1 MKDIKKPFNKR
12 YEADTKEELDKSLEL
27 ANEDFDRLVAE
38 GYPSVEIII
47 SNHWASEGVWVEAG
61 DKPNNH
67 SPHDHVY
74 RTNQK

>member
-1 MKDIKKPFNKR
+1 MPKEPVNKR
-12 YEADTKEELDKSLEL
+12 YEADTKEELEESIQS

-38 GYPSVEIII
+38 GYPSIEIII

-61 DKPNNH
+61 DKPNKH
-67 SPHDHVY
+67 SSQDHVY